1 MTYDIAIIGGGP
13 AGSNAAEYAARNG
26 LRVLLFEKKHYGGTC
41 LNEGCIPSKILLHTA
56 HLYRTLQSPK
66 VHALELEGISVN
78 MKALQRRKRNYVK
91 EFGEGIEE
99 FYKEMGVEQCFGQ
112 AYIESR
118 LKDGTFVLGVKGKK
132 ERYQAQKV
140 MLATGSRNDVP
151 PFEGIETCP
160 YWTSSDVLMLDELPK
175 SISIVGGG
183 TIAVEMASFFVN
195 MGVKTTLIQRSSYL
209 LKDMDKDIR
218 TAVADELVR
227 HGVKLYTGTKL
238 KKFEGHTITFEYQ
251 GKQKTVT
258 SEATLIA
265 TGRKANEE
273 ELGLESLR
281 LKHRNGYILVDKHL
295 ETSLKGLYACGDIN
309 GLSLLAH
316 SARRE
321 AQVAINH
328 ILKVED
334 GMNYKDI
341 PQVVYTHAEASGVGM
356 TEQDT
361 EGRKGYRIHKIPMAY
376 VGRHLIEF
384 GENEGFCKIITFGKK
399 ERIVGGHLFGHLSS
413 EYITPIAMAVSL
425 GLTLDQLTRIPFP
438 HPSVA
443 EVVHHA
449 IFPHTVSKK

>member
-56 HLYRTLQSPK
+56 HLYHSLKSAK
-66 VHALELEGISVN
+66 VHALEIDALSVN
-78 MKALQRRKRNYVK
+78 MKALQRRKKSYVK
-91 EFGEGIEE
+91 DFGAGIEE
-99 FYKEMGVEQCFGQ
+99 FYKEMGVEQCFGH
-112 AYIESR
+112 AYIDSR
-118 LKDGTFVLGVKGKK
+118 LKDGTFVIGVKGRK
-132 ERYQAQKV
+132 ERYQAHKV
-140 MLATGSRNDVP
+140 MLATGSRNSVP
-151 PFEGIETCP
+151 TFEGIETCP
-160 YWTSSDVLMLDELPK
+160 YWTSSDVLMLEELPK
-175 SISIVGGG
+175 SISVVGGG

-195 MGVKTTLIQRSSYL
+195 MGVKTTLIQRSPHL
-209 LKDMDKDIR
+209 LKEMDKDIR
-218 TAVADELVR
+218 TAVEEELVR

-238 KKFEGHTITFEYQ
+238 KKFQGHTITFEHQ
-251 GKQKTVT
+251 GRQKSVT

-265 TGRKANEE
+265 MGRSANVE
-273 ELGLESLR
+273 ELGLEELR
-281 LKHRNGYILVDKHL
+281 LKHKKGYILVDKHL

-328 ILKVED
+328 ILNIED
-334 GMNYKDI
+334 GMSYKDI

-361 EGRKGYRIHKIPMAY
+361 IGRKGYNIHKVPIAY
-376 VGRHLIEF
+376 AGRHLIEF
-384 GENEGFCKIITFGKK
+384 GENEGFCKIITYGKR
-399 ERIVGGHLFGHLSS
+399 ERIVGGHIFGHLSS
-413 EYITPIAMAVSL
+413 EYITPVAMAVSL

-438 HPSVA
+438 HPTVA

-449 IFPHTVSKK
+449 IFPHTYSKQ